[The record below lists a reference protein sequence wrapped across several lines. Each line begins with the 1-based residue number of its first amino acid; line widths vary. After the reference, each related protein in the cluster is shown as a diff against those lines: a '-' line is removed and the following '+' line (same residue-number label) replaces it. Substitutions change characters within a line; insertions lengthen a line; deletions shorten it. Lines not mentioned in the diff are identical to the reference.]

1 MLFLVFLSVAIYLDC
16 AWSAYGGRKEKIR
29 KSQVGSQLLKLHFGF
44 FCSTAI
50 LSVTLLWS
58 AFLTEQG
65 SCEFGSSCDP
75 LGSYVGRLAGSAG
88 SIHFPQLDLFL
99 KC

>member
-1 MLFLVFLSVAIYLDC
+1 MLLLVFLSVAIYLDC
-16 AWSAYGGRKEKIR
+16 SWSAYGGRKEKIR
-29 KSQVGSQLLKLHFGF
+29 KSQVGSQLLKLYFGF
-44 FCSTAI
+44 FCSTAF
-50 LSVTLLWS
+50 LFVPLLWS

-65 SCEFGSSCDP
+65 GCEFGSSCDP
-75 LGSYVGRLAGSAG
+75 PGSYTDTVAGSAG